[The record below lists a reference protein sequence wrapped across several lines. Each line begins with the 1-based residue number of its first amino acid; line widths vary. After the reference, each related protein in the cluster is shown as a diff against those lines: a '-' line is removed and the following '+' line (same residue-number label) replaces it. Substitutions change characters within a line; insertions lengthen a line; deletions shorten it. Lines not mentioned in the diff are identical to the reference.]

1 MSLVVYVGID
11 KFKAESVAAVREQN
25 ATEITLSDIAKGQ
38 PSISQDSIDDAS
50 ASESPSLV
58 LAAFN
63 EEASATLEHWL
74 RKDTTHECI
83 IAWPH
88 PSAWLAASLQAERRP
103 KEALWQWSYQA
114 DLILKLYK
122 TKRRQITLIG
132 YVPSAPVGEELP
144 LVVDL
149 SLEHIAP
156 LYRLMA
162 SQLTQEDSLLQQAH
176 NYLKASSSGTASWQM
191 PAVDMVEQSL
201 HYLSCEQRQHQ
212 TLETQLH
219 AVKTELTKAQES
231 SEQLTQQLAQV
242 KEEHINEQSRSQKA
256 QKQVTEVSQ
265 RLSEKN
271 AQLLETEKAKDQL
284 QNHAHSVEKENAA
297 LLEQL
302 TSVQQ
307 AIEENTA
314 EHQQQNTKLEQEKAR
329 LQKHV
334 HSVEKEKAALLEQL
348 TSVQQTLEKSA
359 LEYRQKS
366 SKLEQE
372 QARLQKH
379 VYSVEKE
386 NAALLEQ
393 LTSVQQ
399 AIEENTADHQQQN
412 TKLEQEKARLQDHAH
427 GMEEENAALLEQL
440 MKVQEALEQTILK
453 NQQQSEGL
461 GEKEVKLNWLRNK
474 TKRQQEKLEEYKQ
487 AISQLK
493 KESKEKDQHAQA
505 LKASISKLEKAAT
518 LTAEKHSEELGKV
531 TASAKLKEQQLIEKV
546 QQAHKLQTDVE
557 KQANQLQKDLTALE
571 AEKVILIEQLH
582 GTQET
587 LAHEQNAKE
596 AVLKDKTVL
605 DKQLTAQEKAAKQQQ
620 RQFEKERSEKALIV
634 AQLHDVQE
642 QLIQTAENH
651 DHFKQQA
658 ETRQKALNVLKQQYQ
673 LERHQYE
680 SVLLW
685 LRVSGHRNAAAAYR
699 YSRPFKRAL
708 PQQVSII
715 NESAFFDAQWYYEQ
729 YPDVQTSGIAPA
741 EHYLKFGAIEGRNPS
756 DKFDTYFYLSEYPD
770 VAESGQNPLL
780 HYLRH
785 GQHEERLPARPQQ
798 QLPAPHNQ

>member
-11 KFKAESVAAVREQN
+11 KFKAESGAAVREKN
-25 ATEITLSDIAKGQ
+25 ATELTLSDIANGQ
-38 PSISQDSIDDAS
+38 PSISQASIDDAS
-50 ASESPSLV
+50 ASESQSLV
-58 LAAFN
+58 IAAFN

-88 PSAWLAASLQAERRP
+88 PSAWLAASLQAEGRP

-132 YVPSAPVGEELP
+132 YVPSAPASEELP

-162 SQLTQEDSLLQQAH
+162 SQLTQEDSLLQQAY

-201 HYLSCEQRQHQ
+201 HYLDNEQQQHQ
-212 TLETQLH
+212 TLVTQLH

-242 KEEHINEQSRSQKA
+242 KEDHSNEQARSQQA

-271 AQLLETEKAKDQL
+271 AQLLETEKTKDKL
-284 QNHAHSVEKENAA
+284 QDQVHNVEKENAA

-314 EHQQQNTKLEQEKAR
+314 EHQQQNTKLEQ
-329 LQKHV
+329 
-334 HSVEKEKAALLEQL
+334 
-348 TSVQQTLEKSA
+348 
-359 LEYRQKS
+359 
-366 SKLEQE
+366 
-372 QARLQKH
+372 
-379 VYSVEKE
+379 
-386 NAALLEQ
+386 
-393 LTSVQQ
+393 
-399 AIEENTADHQQQN
+399 D
-412 TKLEQEKARLQDHAH
+412 KARLQDHAH
-427 GMEEENAALLEQL
+427 SMEEENAALLEQL

-461 GEKEVKLNWLRNK
+461 DEKEVKLNWLRNK

-487 AISQLK
+487 AISQLNE
-493 KESKEKDQHAQA
+493 ESAD
-505 LKASISKLEKAAT
+505 LS
-518 LTAEKHSEELGKV
+518 KV

-546 QQAHKLQTDVE
+546 QQAHNLQADFEKQAKKLKQECTQLTQDKAVIVEELHSIQEALARETAERINAQKANRELSEQFAAVE
-557 KQANQLQKDLTALE
+557 KQANQLQKGLTAVE

-582 GTQET
+582 STQET

-596 AVLKDKTVL
+596 AVLKDKAVL
-605 DKQLTAQEKAAKQQQ
+605 DKQLTAQDKAAKQQQ
-620 RQFEKERSEKALIV
+620 HQFEKERSEKALII

-642 QLIQTAENH
+642 QLIKTAENH

-658 ETRQKALNVLKQQYQ
+658 ETRQKNLNVLKQQYQ

-708 PQQVSII
+708 PQQVAII
-715 NESAFFDAQWYYEQ
+715 NESGFFDAQWYYEE
-729 YPDVQTSGIAPA
+729 YPDVKTSGIAPA

-798 QLPAPHNQ
+798 QLPAPR